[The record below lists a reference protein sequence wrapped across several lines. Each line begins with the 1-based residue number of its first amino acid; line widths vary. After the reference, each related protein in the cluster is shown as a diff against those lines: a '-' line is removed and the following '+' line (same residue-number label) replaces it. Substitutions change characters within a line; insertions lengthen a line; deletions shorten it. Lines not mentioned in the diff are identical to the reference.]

1 MTKIFEL
8 PIKKNYT
15 DEVGSSEKSSEITT
29 PASTPSSTEKIPDPT
44 TTPSDE
50 PKFVPYMVLSESD
63 RETLVK
69 LIYLE
74 SGIESI
80 DCKIGVVSVIINRLN
95 NGYWGDTIDD
105 VVYAKSQFSPASMIS
120 STVPYVCDNKNY
132 QNSKEFIGMWDDC
145 YSAVDHV
152 LNYGPVFPQYVM
164 YFRAGYH
171 FNWSGYVPYCNIDN
185 TYFGY
190 LSKDYKE

>member
-1 MTKIFEL
+1 MNKNSVKLKNVIRWILVLIIVIIELFIMTKIFEL

-29 PASTPSSTEKIPDPT
+29 PAPTPPSTEKIPDLT
-44 TTPSDE
+44 TIPSDE
-50 PKFVPYMVLSESD
+50 PEFVPYMVLSESD

-95 NGYWGDTIDD
+95 SGYWGDTIDD
-105 VVYAKSQFSPASMIS
+105 VVYAKS
-120 STVPYVCDNKNY
+120 
-132 QNSKEFIGMWDDC
+132 
-145 YSAVDHV
+145 
-152 LNYGPVFPQYVM
+152 
-164 YFRAGYH
+164 
-171 FNWSGYVPYCNIDN
+171 
-185 TYFGY
+185 
-190 LSKDYKE
+190 